1 MIGTLDTENCNWKTT
16 IDGERGVISKVRPG
30 AI

>member
-1 MIGTLDTENCNWKTT
+1 MIGTLDTENCNWKT
-16 IDGERGVISKVRPG
+16 IIAGERDITSKVASE